1 MGTQH
6 LDETERFRIR
16 TLYFDGSF
24 PKSEIVKRTG
34 YTLGQ
39 VKRAIRIAIPK
50 PRSGRPTAL
59 SPEQENILEEF
70 LRPLG
75 KNRRMTYLQ
84 LSTELFDGRFSETTI
99 RSTLSRLG
107 YTRFKGLTQASF
119 PRPPEK
125 PSRSRSRVPANT
137 GANAQAA
144 AVTAEGEARPDA
156 DSHPVVG
163 FHPGADSQDAN

>member
-24 PKSEIVKRTG
+24 RNPRSSREP
-34 YTLGQ
+34 
-39 VKRAIRIAIPK
+39 AIP
-50 PRSGRPTAL
+50 SGRSSGHPYSDSKASIRSPNSSQPRTRKHPRRVPQTSGQKPTHDLSTIVHRAL
-59 SPEQENILEEF
+59 R
-70 LRPLG
+70 RPLLRDHDKIYAVTFG
-75 KNRRMTYLQ
+75 LHTVQ
-84 LSTELFDGRFSETTI
+84 
-99 RSTLSRLG
+99 
-107 YTRFKGLTQASF
+107 GLTQASF